1 MPGLPDVTIV
11 GSLVADPELRFTASG
26 VPVANFTIAANDR
39 RYDQA
44 TQQWIDGDATF
55 LRCSIWRQ
63 PAEHVA
69 GSLTKGARV
78 LATGQLRQR
87 SYETPDGEK
96 RTVMEL
102 AVTEIGPSLKFAT
115 ATVNKAIRGDSHPR
129 SLPVQDDPWATT
141 SNGDPMTTAVNALAT
156 AGLVTD
162 DKPPF

>member
-1 MPGLPDVTIV
+1 MPGLPEVAIT
-11 GSLVADPELRFTASG
+11 GALVADPELRFTASG

-39 RYDQA
+39 RYDPT
-44 TQQWIDGDATF
+44 TQQWTDGDATF

-69 GSLTKGARV
+69 ESLTKGARV

-87 SYETPDGEK
+87 TYETPDGEK
-96 RTVMEL
+96 RTIVEL

-115 ATVNKAIRGDSHPR
+115 ARVNKATRGDGHAR
-129 SLPVQDDPWATT
+129 TLPVEEDPWATT
-141 SNGDPMTTAVNALAT
+141 NGAIDAATTNLAA